1 MSFKNVYVS
10 HSAAQDIG
18 PVRRLIEEEGATVL
32 GSYDISSDI
41 SSPREISTVL
51 NRDIESANAV
61 IAIVS
66 SGADNVLFELG
77 CAVALRKPLLVLMS
91 PGAKLPSFLQ
101 NATHFTSDL
110 AESPVLRLGIK
121 QFLSDAFHRSKL
133 LRLTLNRAVHVDE
146 HEQP

>member
-32 GSYDISSDI
+32 GSYDISS
-41 SSPREISTVL
+41 PKEISTVL
-51 NRDIESANAV
+51 NRDIESA
-61 IAIVS
+61 
-66 SGADNVLFELG
+66 
-77 CAVALRKPLLVLMS
+77 
-91 PGAKLPSFLQ
+91 
-101 NATHFTSDL
+101 
-110 AESPVLRLGIK
+110 
-121 QFLSDAFHRSKL
+121 KL